1 MKSDKEKT
9 KLKTTLDSEENFNKK
24 IKEVESQVRD
34 IPDVEVPAG
43 KIYLQPDELGNEE
56 WKKENVKSF
65 QVGGK
70 GIDPDGKE
78 FKKNPFSELDKKIDK
93 QMNDDYREHI
103 QRELIEEIY
112 NEAVNVRLDYEE
124 NPSEEP
130 KSLIRIHQDSKF
142 LKEK

>member
-34 IPDVEVPAG
+34 IPDMEVPAG

-70 GIDPDGKE
+70 GIDPDGKKFE
-78 FKKNPFSELDKKIDK
+78 NNPFSELDKKIDK